1 MGRAVKLVQQHIAAH
16 ACRRHPPL
24 SYAGNWESDCS
35 SINHMLHA
43 CKDSAPFPPLS
54 DSFLS
59 IFSLSVSYFSPLF
72 SFLSFF
78 IDSLIENYIMFQPL
92 SSQLMQPNNSF
103 LFIFLMFISF
113 VLLFYFLFLSFYFY
127 FPLFL
132 QSLVSIYLFS
142 CTQSMFNNKLF
153 VHILE

>member
-1 MGRAVKLVQQHIAAH
+1 MHSTI
-16 ACRRHPPL
+16 C
-24 SYAGNWESDCS
+24 
-35 SINHMLHA
+35 I
-43 CKDSAPFPPLS
+43 FFF
-54 DSFLS
+54 FL
-59 IFSLSVSYFSPLF
+59 FRTLFFLFFLFLFLNFFLF

-153 VHILE
+153 VHILEWVMPNVYFVKWFYFLYMLTCLACVYMLIKIN